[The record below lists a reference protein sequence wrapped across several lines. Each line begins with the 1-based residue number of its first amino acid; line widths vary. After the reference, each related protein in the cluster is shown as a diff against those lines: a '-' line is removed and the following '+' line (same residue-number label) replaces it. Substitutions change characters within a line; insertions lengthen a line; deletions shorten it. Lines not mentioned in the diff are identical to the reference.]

1 MIERSLWIWGIILI
15 IGFPILNVAVAEG
28 IERLN
33 RRANPLAKF
42 LHNVRRFLL
51 PTLTVFLVMR
61 ELFGFTKADAALR
74 IVETVF
80 WIAAIVTCVSLVNAV
95 ITPSA
100 RKKPWQIYIPGLFF
114 EVTRIGIIL
123 SIAAYILGGVWAVD
137 LSKVAEALGIGSLV
151 MALALQDTISNLV
164 SGFLLLFEGPFK
176 IGDWIRVGEQ
186 EGEVI
191 ELNWRAVRLKTRE
204 RDVIVIPNSVLG
216 KEAIYNYTLLDPLH
230 TETVDFKFSDKY
242 PPNLVK
248 RILQST
254 AIATEGILSD
264 PVPAVITKSY
274 DTFAIVYEVRF
285 YVLNFSDLIQV
296 RDDFMTR
303 VYYAAKRN
311 KLTMPMPI
319 SIQGNN
325 FDLNAFKADN
335 QQLDVAAYL
344 RSLPYFS
351 DIRPE
356 QLDKL
361 AAIAILEDYGV
372 GEQLLKIGEPNQGLY
387 IIRSGTVKLSVKD
400 IHARDRDCAYL
411 SKDDIFGEM
420 ALLVGELSPVT
431 ATVIDDLQVIILD
444 SDSANQLI
452 ESNPKFAIEMNY
464 FIEERRKTVHLA
476 QGREESAEKNAA
488 RNLWSYQKMG

>member
-1 MIERSLWIWGIILI
+1 MIERSLWIWGIIFI
-15 IGFPILNVAVAEG
+15 IGFPILNVALAEG
-28 IERLN
+28 IGRLDQH
-33 RRANPLAKF
+33 ANSLAKF
-42 LHNVRRFLL
+42 LENVRRFLL
-51 PTLTVFLVMR
+51 PSLTVFLVMR
-61 ELFGFTKADAALR
+61 EFFGFTKADASLR

-95 ITPSA
+95 LTPRS

-123 SIAAYILGGVWAVD
+123 LIAAYILGGVWAVD

-151 MALALQDTISNLV
+151 MALALQDTLSNLV

-191 ELNWRAVRLKTRE
+191 ELNWRAVRLKTRD
-204 RDVIVIPNSVLG
+204 RDVIIIPNSVLG
-216 KEAIYNYTLLDPLH
+216 KDAIYNYTLLDPLH
-230 TETVDFKFSDKY
+230 TETVDLKFSDKY

-248 RILQST
+248 RILQS
-254 AIATEGILSD
+254 AALATEGILSD
-264 PVPAVITKSY
+264 PVPVVVTKSY
-274 DTFAIVYEVRF
+274 DSFAIVYEVRF
-285 YVLNFSDLIQV
+285 YILNFIDLIQV

-311 KLTMPMPI
+311 NLTTPVPI

-325 FDLNAFKADN
+325 FDLNALKADDK
-335 QQLDVAAYL
+335 QLDVAAYL

-351 DIRPE
+351 AIESE

-361 AAIAILEDYGV
+361 AAKAILQDYGV
-372 GEQLLKIGEPNQGLY
+372 GEKLLKIGEQNQGLY
-387 IIRSGTVKLSVKD
+387 IIRSGSVKLSVKD
-400 IHARDRDCAYL
+400 IHDREIDCAYL

-444 SDSANQLI
+444 SYSANQLI

-476 QGREESAEKNAA
+476 QGIENSAEKNQG
-488 RNLWSYQKMG
+488 RNRWSYHKME

>member
-1 MIERSLWIWGIILI
+1 
-15 IGFPILNVAVAEG
+15 
-28 IERLN
+28 
-33 RRANPLAKF
+33 
-42 LHNVRRFLL
+42 
-51 PTLTVFLVMR
+51 
-61 ELFGFTKADAALR
+61 
-74 IVETVF
+74 
-80 WIAAIVTCVSLVNAV
+80 
-95 ITPSA
+95 
-100 RKKPWQIYIPGLFF
+100 
-114 EVTRIGIIL
+114 
-123 SIAAYILGGVWAVD
+123 
-137 LSKVAEALGIGSLV
+137 
-151 MALALQDTISNLV
+151 LV

-191 ELNWRAVRLKTRE
+191 ELNWRAVRLKTRD
-204 RDVIVIPNSVLG
+204 RDVIIIPNSVLG
-216 KEAIYNYTLLDPLH
+216 KDAIYNYTLLDPLH

-254 AIATEGILSD
+254 ALATEGILSD
-264 PVPAVITKSY
+264 PIPAVITKSY
-274 DTFAIVYEVRF
+274 ETFAIVYEVRF
-285 YVLNFSDLIQV
+285 YVVNFIDLIQV

-303 VYYAAKRN
+303 VYYAAKRHN
-311 KLTMPMPI
+311 LTMPMPI

-325 FDLNAFKADN
+325 FAQSAIESDN
-335 QQLDVAAYL
+335 KQLDVAAYL

-351 DIRPE
+351 AIGPE

-361 AAIAILEDYGV
+361 AFKAILEDYGV

-387 IIRSGTVKLSVKD
+387 IIRSGSVKLSVKD
-400 IHARDRDCAYL
+400 NHDRDRDCAYL

-420 ALLVGELSPVT
+420 ALLVGELSPVA

-464 FIEERRKTVHLA
+464 FIEERRKNVHLA
-476 QGREESAEKNAA
+476 QGIEDSADQNTP
-488 RNLWSYQKMG
+488 RNRWSYQKIG

>member
-1 MIERSLWIWGIILI
+1 MIERSLWIWGIIFI
-15 IGFPILNVAVAEG
+15 IGFPILNVALAEG
-28 IERLN
+28 IGRLDQH
-33 RRANPLAKF
+33 ANPLAKF

-61 ELFGFTKADAALR
+61 ELFGFTKADASLR

-80 WIAAIVTCVSLVNAV
+80 WMAAIVTCVSLVNAV
-95 ITPSA
+95 LTPRSQ
-100 RKKPWQIYIPGLFF
+100 KKPWQIYIPGLFF

-123 SIAAYILGGVWAVD
+123 SITAYILGGVWAVN
-137 LSKVAEALGIGSLV
+137 LSRVAETLGIGSLV
-151 MALALQDTISNLV
+151 MALALQDTLSNLV

-191 ELNWRAVRLKTRE
+191 ELNWRAVRLKTRD
-204 RDVIVIPNSVLG
+204 RDVIIIPNSVLG
-216 KEAIYNYTLLDPLH
+216 KDAIYNYTLLDPLH
-230 TETVDFKFSDKY
+230 TETVDLQFSDKH

-248 RILQST
+248 RILQNT
-254 AIATEGILSD
+254 ALATSGILSD
-264 PVPAVITKSY
+264 PMPIVITKSY
-274 DTFAIVYEVRF
+274 DTFSIVYQVRF
-285 YVLNFSDLIQV
+285 YIVNFIDLIEV

-311 KLTMPMPI
+311 NLTMPIPI
-319 SIQGNN
+319 SIQKSN
-325 FDLNAFKADN
+325 FDLNALKVEN
-335 QQLDVAAYL
+335 EQLDVATYL
-344 RSLPYFS
+344 RSLPYFTA
-351 DIRPE
+351 IPPE

-361 AAIAILEDYGV
+361 APKVILEDYGV
-372 GEQLLKIGEPNQGLY
+372 GEQLLKIGDINQGLY
-387 IIRSGTVKLSVKD
+387 IIRSGSVKLSVKD
-400 IHARDRDCAYL
+400 IHDRDRDCADL

-444 SDSANQLI
+444 NYSANQLI

-476 QGREESAEKNAA
+476 QGREDSAEKNPR
-488 RNLWSYQKMG
+488 RNRWTHQKMK